1 MSVAKG
7 IRKSISRI
15 VQHNWKLYIFLLPG
29 LIWLITFCYV
39 PMYGVLIAF
48 KDFDS
53 RLGIT
58 GSPFVGLKYFRQ
70 FFSTNI
76 ASTTIMNTLMLGIE
90 TTAFVFP
97 VPIPNNF
104 FLAAASSSIRFS
116 VVSLGLM
123 FSGSVTFFRNSFMN
137 QFDEGHYLFAPGT
150 DAWLETFAYEFRN
163 DILPFVEAK
172 YATYA
177 DFFPT
182 EEKLIESRAHRAY
195 AGFSMGSFTGFH
207 AIWMHCLPYVG
218 YIGNFSGCDIQN
230 TGIAAQVAEKLNGDC
245 AGYPV
250 LYWYNGS
257 GTKDSLHN
265 EHLAAYR
272 MILSA
277 CPDSLREGSDLSAG
291 QNAFFVDKP
300 GKAHNF
306 ENWIVDL
313 YNITSVFFRAP

>member
-97 VPIPNNF
+97 VPIF
-104 FLAAASSSIRFS
+104 FALLLNQLPSPRFKKTIQTISFAPHFISTVVLVSIMNIILAPKSGFVNQLI
-116 VVSLGLM
+116 VSLGGKPVFFTTQSAYFRPLYI
-123 FSGSVTFFRNSFMN
+123 GSSIWQSMGYNAII
-137 QFDEGHYLFAPGT
+137 YLSALTSVSPDLHEAAVVDGASKLQRIWHI
-150 DAWLETFAYEFRN
+150 DLPC
-163 DILPFVEAK
+163 ILPTIVIMLILQLGKLFSSSYEKALLMQNALNTNVSELIS
-172 YATYA
+172 TYVYKVGLTNA
-177 DFFPT
+177 QY
-182 EEKLIESRAHRAY
+182 S
-195 AGFSMGSFTGFH
+195 FST
-207 AIWMHCLPYVG
+207 AVG
-218 YIGNFSGCDIQN
+218 LFNSLVNFS
-230 TGIAAQVAEKLNGDC
+230 L
-245 AGYPV
+245 
-250 LYWYNGS
+250 L
-257 GTKDSLHN
+257 
-265 EHLAAYR
+265 
-272 MILSA
+272 
-277 CPDSLREGSDLSAG
+277 
-291 QNAFFVDKP
+291 
-300 GKAHNF
+300 
-306 ENWIVDL
+306 
-313 YNITSVFFRAP
+313 ITSNFISRRFTDTSLF